1 MYPQIQKKAEIV
13 DFLKF
18 FLLGKLMYPLGI
30 SCQLIHSWS
39 KMTSNYLALTLL
51 MVERF
56 TIIYQELWHIKRKV
70 FFCSIFCPL
79 RNNFSNSLLGIVK
92 KELLN
97 EVSCFLKHIVIRIV
111 NLTSFSHQQ
120 NFLAQIIGSFFDT
133 FFCSFFSSPP
143 EQIVVCLDS
152 KVTIT

>member
-1 MYPQIQKKAEIV
+1 M
-13 DFLKF
+13 
-18 FLLGKLMYPLGI
+18 
-30 SCQLIHSWS
+30 
-39 KMTSNYLALTLL
+39 
-51 MVERF
+51 
-56 TIIYQELWHIKRKV
+56 

-120 NFLAQIIGSFFDT
+120 TFLAQIIGNFFDT
-133 FFCSFFSSPP
+133 FFCYFFCPLRNKFLSAQIIRSLLLNIFLSPMMHCHHKY
-143 EQIVVCLDS
+143 CLLMILPYS
-152 KVTIT
+152 WLVLNLLNVALWCCPFRNAKCPLRNTQMFLMLWRSNYGLF